1 MTIDGNKAPRPRH
14 PDADGLSPAPFLVEI
29 SMKKL
34 VLAVLC
40 ISLLSACPMPG
51 GPSPANPSPITSN
64 ETKCSLLVELAAP
77 APEPQQWTGELP
89 QGSATSAWVL
99 IGVGDP
105 ATSWVLVLVEPD
117 KLAAVASFSLTK
129 EEERREAITKVAAQQ
144 FNFPQIL
151 LAILG
156 SVRPFPQPGPPG
168 DPGRWIYRR
177 AVSTAVSERRI
188 QNELRELGALQ
199 SKPQSHVQQ

>member
-1 MTIDGNKAPRPRH
+1 MGTKPPGPVIPN
-14 PDADGLSPAPFLVEI
+14 ADGLSPAPFLVEI

-51 GPSPANPSPITSN
+51 GPSPANPSPVTSS

-99 IGVGDP
+99 IGVDDP

-117 KLAAVASFSLTK
+117 KLAAVAAFSLKK
-129 EEERREAITKVAAQQ
+129 EEERRDAITKVAAQQ
-144 FNFPQIL
+144 LNFPQIL
-151 LAILG
+151 LAVLG

-168 DPGRWIYRR
+168 EPGKWIFQR
-177 AVSTAVSERRI
+177 AVSTAVSERKI
-188 QNELRELGALQ
+188 QNELRELGELQ
-199 SKPQSHVQQ
+199 SKPQSHLQQ

>member
-1 MTIDGNKAPRPRH
+1 
-14 PDADGLSPAPFLVEI
+14 VEI

-40 ISLLSACPMPG
+40 VSLLSACPMTG
-51 GPSPANPSPITSN
+51 GPSPANPSPVTSS

-89 QGSATSAWVL
+89 QGSATSAWVM

-117 KLAAVASFSLTK
+117 KLAAVASFSLKK
-129 EEERREAITKVAAQQ
+129 EEERRDAIIKISAQQ
-144 FNFPQIL
+144 LNFPKIL
-151 LAILG
+151 LAVLG

-168 DPGRWIYRR
+168 DPGQWIYRR
-177 AVSTAVSERRI
+177 AVSTAVAERGI
-188 QNELRELGALQ
+188 QDELQERLELQ
-199 SKPQSHVQQ
+199 SKPQSHVQR